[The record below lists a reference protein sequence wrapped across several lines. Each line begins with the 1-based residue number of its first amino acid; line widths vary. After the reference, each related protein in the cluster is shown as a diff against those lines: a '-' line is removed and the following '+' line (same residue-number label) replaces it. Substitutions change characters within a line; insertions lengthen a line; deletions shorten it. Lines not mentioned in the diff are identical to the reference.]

1 MSDKFI
7 LESPFANQDRN
18 KFNNNYFYLCLVA
31 RKIMIENNAS
41 PLFFHALYTQFLND
55 DVQEERNLG
64 LFNSFNWHSDGDA
77 KLYAIDR
84 GLKDSKGMMLGAADA
99 IKKGMPVKFAT
110 AMPET
115 HWISKRVAE
124 INEIIDN
131 QERWDAGLA
140 FEIELRSIP
149 ENMERFEKN
158 GELTDYVR
166 HNQKDLEEVKN
177 CIMEFFAPLVKAIE
191 EERSQ
196 QKTDKAA

>member
-1 MSDKFI
+1 MSAKII

-31 RKIMIENNAS
+31 RKLMINEDAS
-41 PLFFHALYTQFLND
+41 PLFFHALYTQFLHDN
-55 DVQEERNLG
+55 VQEERNLG
-64 LFNSFNWHSDGDA
+64 LINSFNWHTHGDC

-84 GLKDSKGMMLGAADA
+84 GIKDSKGMLLGAKDA
-99 IKKGMPVKFAT
+99 IAKGMPVKFTT

-115 HWISKRVAE
+115 HWIAKRIAE
-124 INEIIDN
+124 INEIVDN

-140 FEIELRSIP
+140 FEDELRDIP

-158 GELTDYVR
+158 GELTNYV
-166 HNQKDLEEVKN
+166 HYNQKDLEDVKN

-191 EERSQ
+191 AERTQ
-196 QKTDKAA
+196 QDTSKAA